1 MKNITMSQLEELGFK
16 VVKSYTHDEYVTQRR
31 NKGCITIETTWELT
45 QGGKFVSQDAT
56 IETEYFEHFSL
67 NDLKL
72 LDAILNKEII
82 S

>member
-45 QGGKFVSQDAT
+45 QGGKFVSQDAI
-56 IETEYFEHFSL
+56 IETEYFEHFSYE
-67 NDLKL
+67 DLQV
-72 LDAILNKEII
+72 LDAILNNQ
-82 S
+82 

>member
-45 QGGKFVSQDAT
+45 QGGNFVSQDAI
-56 IETEYFEHFSL
+56 IETDYLEHFSYE
-67 NDLKL
+67 DLQV